1 MTWATDTGSSI
12 VGSLVPTAAEYQST
26 IVQSGATY
34 GLIKYSFSGSPNL
47 SGVLAG
53 HRLTVAGFTNAL
65 NNGTRVIYSAN
76 DTTDEIIVLHTG
88 RTSNSLDETGI
99 TGTGS
104 VASGAAVKSEPST
117 AKKAQGFL
125 TPEKISDGQLN
136 WLINDIYDSV
146 GQFTTYASIAA
157 WKAVDRSSGASAGY
171 HFIQGYGTYR
181 YDPTSALIA
190 DDETILEDVGGVRRG
205 ILEAAHPDAI
215 FAYVQN
221 LYGDPAYTSSQVA
234 ELDFPSV
241 SATGATQDLTV
252 AFSYAAVSDDD
263 EVQVTAPRNLNA
275 GLTASAFVSKDG
287 EVTIRLTNHTGGA
300 LNPASG
306 RYRITLRKY

>member
-1 MTWATDTGSSI
+1 MTWATDTGSAI

-53 HRLTVAGFTNAL
+53 HRLTTAGFTNAL

-76 DTTDEIIVLHTG
+76 DTTDEITVLHTG

-104 VASGAAVKSEPST
+104 VASNAAVISEPSA

-136 WLINDIYDSV
+136 FLFNDIYDSV

-157 WKAVDRSSGASAGY
+157 WEAVDRSSGVSAGY
-171 HFIQGYGTYR
+171 HFIQGYGAYR
-181 YDPTSALIA
+181 YDPTSTLIA
-190 DDETILEDVGGVRRG
+190 DGETVLEDVGGVGRG
-205 ILEAAHPDAI
+205 VLEAPHGDAI
-215 FAYVQN
+215 FAYAQA
-221 LYGDPAYTSSQVA
+221 LYGDPVHTLSTS
-234 ELDFPSV
+234 LTHDFGSV
-241 SATGATQDLTV
+241 TAHSASTTTGTLVGLRAGADL
-252 AFSYAAVSDDD
+252 
-263 EVQVTAPRNLNA
+263 QVTSPSGLNTGLIATAHFDSNDTYELRMNNFTA
-275 GLTASAFVSKDG
+275 GAINPSELTF
-287 EVTIRLTNHTGGA
+287 
-300 LNPASG
+300 
-306 RYRITLRKY
+306 RIIARQ